1 MSESVSGHKR
11 KGEGK
16 EAEEAKRV
24 KGLDEEEEEKAP
36 QEEGGVLKSYP
47 PEDLCNVTVETD
59 KGWKIK
65 CHQADLFRF
74 PNSQVFRTMF
84 DKDTATISV
93 PSSYFLDAKEF
104 VEFFDDILSEA
115 SRDRHP
121 SWVESKTWP
130 WKDRRLCQLNFFGLD
145 TELRKMLWDIRYRDV
160 LTAEQ
165 FFQIGRTYNSDDFL
179 SKAAYHFVHTLPCD
193 EEKALAASVH
203 LGPHLLRLARNATRS
218 NVTHSETNHKI
229 RREIK
234 VFTDS
239 ITSRGECDDDD
250 CPRSCTGDSY
260 EHPRPDHFVDTDDG
274 DYEGDAFTAL
284 GKIHALVKLE

>member
-74 PNSQVFRTMF
+74 PNSQVFRAMF
-84 DKDTATISV
+84 DKETATITV

-104 VEFFDDILSEA
+104 VEFFDNLLVDTEKNQHRRI
-115 SRDRHP
+115 
-121 SWVESKTWP
+121 SKAWD
-130 WKDRRLCQLNFFGLD
+130 WKERRLKQFNFFGLD
-145 TELRKMLWDIRYRDV
+145 KYIQEMLERIIVTDV
-160 LTAEQ
+160 LTADQ
-165 FFQIGRTYNSDDFL
+165 YFQLGRVYKNAEFL
-179 SKAAYHFVHTLPCD
+179 STAARHFVETLPYD

-203 LGPHLLRLARNATRS
+203 LGPQLLQLARQKQKSSLSRW
-218 NVTHSETNHKI
+218 ELLQKI
-229 RREIK
+229 QNEVD

-239 ITSRGECDDDD
+239 VHPDTTCEQDD
-250 CPRSCTGDSY
+250 CPKNCNGDSY
-260 EHPRPDHFVDTDDG
+260 EHPKREHFDDTDDG
-274 DYEGDAFTAL
+274 DYDNDAFTQL
-284 GKIHALVKLE
+284 GKVHVILRKMH